1 MAQYIQLEALQD
13 ETRRKDDIILDMGSQ
28 LSAALDKTNME
39 AARVSMLCDEARGS
53 ERMIYMLD
61 SKVC

>member
-13 ETRRKDDIILDMGSQ
+13 ETRRKDDIILDMGSR

-39 AARVSMLCDEARGS
+39 AARVSMLWDEVRGS
-53 ERMIYMLD
+53 ERMICMLD

>member
-39 AARVSMLCDEARGS
+39 AARGSMLCDEARGS

-61 SKVC
+61 SKVW